1 MMPARSVSSA
11 KFSAEHLK
19 ESQTFAGS
27 RTVTAKIFPLIL
39 KVRSMPQ
46 VTCSVARGNDRQRS
60 RTKSTSAFMGRSVG
74 EIMVVGKVLTMA
86 GDYRRGLVDA
96 DIFVPNGGIFADVG
110 GQEVDAFGGV
120 EVDDLDAVFAEPVD
134 GPAEIDGFAGDYG
147 VGGELGGEA
156 AASPARAERSD
167 PQFVAI
173 GALATGAAE
182 GVGFWVDGGIVLLDA
197 GVSGA
202 APQAFP

>member
-110 GQEVDAFGGV
+110 GPEVDAFGGV
-120 EVDDLDAVFAEPVD
+120 EGDDLDAVFAGPVD
-134 GPAEIDGFAGDYG
+134 AAAEIDRFADDYG
-147 VGGELGGEA
+147 GDGGLA
-156 AASPARAERSD
+156 DRAASISAGRERCD
-167 PQFVAI
+167 
-173 GALATGAAE
+173 
-182 GVGFWVDGGIVLLDA
+182 
-197 GVSGA
+197 
-202 APQAFP
+202 